1 VSDSRQIRDFIP
13 VINHINVENLND
25 PIAKALRTAPN
36 DNLPQLINNA
46 LTDIRTA
53 WNDIQPQYQEALA
66 EMKSWHQV
74 AINAMKQNREDLAR
88 EALKRKQ
95 TYKQRARELEADLKK
110 LATLTEDLVQQQTQL

>member
-1 VSDSRQIRDFIP
+1 
-13 VINHINVENLND
+13 
-25 PIAKALRTAPN
+25 
-36 DNLPQLINNA
+36 
-46 LTDIRTA
+46 
-53 WNDIQPQYQEALA
+53 
-66 EMKSWHQV
+66 MKSWHQV